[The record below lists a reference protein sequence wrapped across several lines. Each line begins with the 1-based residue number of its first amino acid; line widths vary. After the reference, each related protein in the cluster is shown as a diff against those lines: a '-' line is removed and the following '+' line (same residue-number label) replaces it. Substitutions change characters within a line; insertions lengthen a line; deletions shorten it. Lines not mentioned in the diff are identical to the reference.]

1 MRVRATKVAPGTA
14 NAYAPRAPHPG
25 EPMTATPPPSP
36 NPDPKARRAAAPIA
50 IGAIILA
57 AGKGTRMRSRL
68 VKVLHPFL
76 GRPMVLHAVEA
87 AFRAGAERVV
97 TVVGHQGDEVKASI
111 DKAFSGWNLGYAE
124 QSEQKGTG
132 HAVMCGMEAV
142 GDAGSV
148 LVIYGDTPLMTPQ
161 TLSKMLTS
169 HRQSGAT
176 MTVATF
182 ENPTPTGYG
191 RIVRERVEAEGGVVQ
206 RVVGIVEEADAT
218 DEQRTLTEVNAGMC
232 VVKTEALVGALAR
245 LTPHNKQGE
254 LYLTDVV
261 ADLAARGDTVE
272 AYLMADA
279 IEASGIN
286 TRLQLATLEEIALTR
301 MRTRWMDRGVS
312 MQDPGS
318 IRIDADVD
326 IGEDTLLGPN
336 VQLLGKTRIGIGCR
350 IDAGA
355 IVDGCELGDF
365 VHIKA
370 YSVLTGSRLATRA
383 EVGPFAHLR
392 PGTELGE
399 KAKVGNFVETK
410 KAKFGPG
417 AKASHLSY
425 LGDCELG
432 REVNV
437 GAGTITC
444 NYDGVD
450 KHKTIIGDHAF
461 IGSDTQLVAPVVVGR
476 HATIGAGTTVTKDV
490 PEGALAVS
498 RSEQRHF
505 EGYYERRRKPREDK
519 KKAERA
525 AKKGGV

>member
-1 MRVRATKVAPGTA
+1 MSATPQ
-14 NAYAPRAPHPG
+14 
-25 EPMTATPPPSP
+25 PPPSP
-36 NPDPKARRAAAPIA
+36 EPKTRRAASIA

-76 GRPMVLHAVEA
+76 GRPMVLHAVDA

-97 TVVGHQGDEVKASI
+97 TVVGHQGENVRAAI
-111 DKAFSGWNLGYAE
+111 DKAFAGWNLGYAE
-124 QSEQKGTG
+124 QAEQKGTG

-142 GDAGSV
+142 GDASSV
-148 LVIYGDTPLMTPQ
+148 LVIYGDTPLLTPQ
-161 TLSKMLTS
+161 TLSKMLTN

-176 MTVATF
+176 MTVAAF
-182 ENPTPTGYG
+182 ENPNPTGYG
-191 RIVRERVEAEGGVVQ
+191 RIVRERHADGGPG
-206 RVVGIVEEADAT
+206 RVVGIVEEADAS
-218 DEQRTLTEVNAGMC
+218 DEQRRLTEVNAGMC
-232 VVKTEALVGALAR
+232 VVKTEALTGALSR

-261 ADLAARGDTVE
+261 ADLAGRGDKVE
-272 AYLMADA
+272 VFLMADA

-286 TRLQLATLEEIALTR
+286 TRLQLATLEEVALTR

-336 VQLLGKTRIGIGCR
+336 VQLLGKTRIGAGCR

-370 YSVLTGSRLATRA
+370 YSVVTGSRLATRT

-410 KAKFGPG
+410 KAKFGAG
-417 AKASHLSY
+417 SKASHLSY

-450 KHKTIIGDHAF
+450 KHQTVIGDHAF

-476 HATIGAGTTVTKDV
+476 YATIGAGTTVTKDV

-519 KKAERA
+519 KKADKA
-525 AKKGGV
+525 AKKGGD

>member
-1 MRVRATKVAPGTA
+1 
-14 NAYAPRAPHPG
+14 
-25 EPMTATPPPSP
+25 MTATSTTPEPTKPTR
-36 NPDPKARRAAAPIA
+36 KAAVV
-50 IGAIILA
+50 AIILA

-76 GRPMVLHAVEA
+76 GRPMVLHAVDA

-97 TVVGHQGDEVKASI
+97 TVVGHQGDDVTNTI
-111 DKAFSGWNLGYAE
+111 DKAFSGWNLGYAT
-124 QSEQKGTG
+124 QAEQKGTG
-132 HAVMCGMEAV
+132 HAVQCGMEQV
-142 GDAGSV
+142 GDAHAV

-161 TLSKMLTS
+161 TLSKMLTA

-182 ENPTPTGYG
+182 ENPNPQGYG
-191 RIVRERVEAEGGVVQ
+191 RMVREVVDGVA
-206 RVVGIVEEADAT
+206 RVVAIVEEADAT
-218 DEQRTLTEVNAGMC
+218 EAQKAITEVNAGMC
-232 VVKTEALVGALAR
+232 VIRTDALTHALSR

-261 ADLAARGDTVE
+261 ADLAKAGERVDGF
-272 AYLMADA
+272 LMQDA

-286 TRLQLATLEEIALTR
+286 TRLQLATLEEVALTR
-301 MRTRWMDRGVS
+301 MRQRWMDRGVS

-318 IRIDADVD
+318 IRIDAEVD

-365 VHIKA
+365 VHIKP
-370 YSVLTGSRLATRA
+370 YSVVTGSRLATRS

-410 KAKFGPG
+410 KAKLG
-417 AKASHLSY
+417 AGTKASHLSY

-432 REVNV
+432 RDVNV

-450 KHKTIIGDHAF
+450 KHKTVIGDGAF
-461 IGSDTQLVAPVVVGR
+461 IGSDTQLVAPVEVGR
-476 HATIGAGTTVTKDV
+476 NATIGAGTTVTRNV

-505 EGYYERRRKPREDK
+505 EGYYERKRKPREDK
-519 KKAERA
+519 KKAEKA
-525 AKKGGV
+525 AKKGG

>member
-1 MRVRATKVAPGTA
+1 MS
-14 NAYAPRAPHPG
+14 
-25 EPMTATPPPSP
+25 ATPPPAP
-36 NPDPKARRAAAPIA
+36 NLDPKPRRATAPTAPIA

-76 GRPMVLHAVEA
+76 GRPMVLHAVDS

-97 TVVGHQGDEVKASI
+97 TVVGHQGTEVRATI

-124 QSEQKGTG
+124 QAEQKGTG

-142 GDAGSV
+142 GDAANV
-148 LVIYGDTPLMTPQ
+148 LVIYGDTPLLTPQ

-176 MTVATF
+176 MTIATF
-182 ENPTPTGYG
+182 ENPSPTGYG
-191 RIVRERVEAEGGVVQ
+191 RIVREGLAAPGAAPDGTGLVMGRVM
-206 RVVGIVEEADAT
+206 GIVEEADAT
-218 DEQRTLTEVNAGMC
+218 DEQKKLTEVNAGMC
-232 VVKTEALVGALAR
+232 VVKTEALIAALSR

-261 ADLAARGDTVE
+261 ADLAGRGDKVE

-336 VQLLGKTRIGIGCR
+336 VQLLGKTRIGIGCK

-365 VHIKA
+365 VHIKP
-370 YSVLTGSRLATRA
+370 YSVVTGSRLATRT

-410 KAKFGPG
+410 KAKLG
-417 AKASHLSY
+417 AGSKASHLSY

-450 KHKTIIGDHAF
+450 KHKTVIGDHAF

-476 HATIGAGTTVTKDV
+476 YATIGAGTTVTKDI

-519 KKAERA
+519 KKADKA
-525 AKKGGV
+525 AKKGGA

>member
-1 MRVRATKVAPGTA
+1 MV
-14 NAYAPRAPHPG
+14 
-25 EPMTATPPPSP
+25 
-36 NPDPKARRAAAPIA
+36 
-50 IGAIILA
+50 AIILA

-76 GRPMVLHAVEA
+76 GRPMVLHAVDS

-97 TVVGHQGDEVKASI
+97 TVVGHQGDNVRATI

-124 QSEQKGTG
+124 QSEQRGTG
-132 HAVMCGMEAV
+132 HAVQCGMAAV
-142 GDAGSV
+142 GEALNV
-148 LVIYGDTPLMTPQ
+148 LVIYGDTPLLTPQ

-182 ENPTPTGYG
+182 ENPNPTGYG
-191 RIVRERVEAEGGVVQ
+191 RIVREPAEPTSDGAAVP
-206 RVVGIVEEADAT
+206 RVVGIVEEADAS
-218 DEQRTLTEVNAGMC
+218 DEQKRLTEVNAGMC
-232 VVKTEALVGALAR
+232 VIKTEALVGALAR

-254 LYLTDVV
+254 LYLTDIV
-261 ADLAARGDTVE
+261 ADLAGRGERVE

-286 TRLQLATLEEIALTR
+286 TRFQLATLEEVALTR
-301 MRTRWMDRGVS
+301 MRQRWMDRGVS

-336 VQLLGKTRIGIGCR
+336 VQLLGKTRIGAGCR

-370 YSVLTGSRLATRA
+370 YSVVTGSRLATRT

-410 KAKFGPG
+410 KAKFGAG
-417 AKASHLSY
+417 SKASHLSY

-450 KHKTIIGDHAF
+450 KHRTVIGDHAF
-461 IGSDTQLVAPVVVGR
+461 IGSDTQLVAPVIVGR
-476 HATIGAGTTVTKDV
+476 YATIGAGTTVTKDV

-505 EGYYERRRKPREDK
+505 EGYYERRRKPREDR

-525 AKKGGV
+525 AKKGGE

>member
-1 MRVRATKVAPGTA
+1 MSATQ
-14 NAYAPRAPHPG
+14 
-25 EPMTATPPPSP
+25 EPPPTP
-36 NPDPKARRAAAPIA
+36 DIKTDPKTRRAAAV
-50 IGAIILA
+50 AIILA

-76 GRPMVLHAVEA
+76 GRPMVLHAVDS

-97 TVVGHQGDEVKASI
+97 TVVGHQGPDVRATI

-124 QSEQKGTG
+124 QAEQKGTG
-132 HAVMCGMEAV
+132 HAVLCGMEAV
-142 GDAGSV
+142 GDASNV
-148 LVIYGDTPLMTPQ
+148 LVIYGDTPLLTPQ
-161 TLSKMLTS
+161 TLSKMLTN

-191 RIVRERVEAEGGVVQ
+191 RIVRERTADTAAG

-218 DEQRTLTEVNAGMC
+218 DEQKALTEVNAGMC
-232 VVKTEALVGALAR
+232 VVKTEALIGALAR

-254 LYLTDVV
+254 LYLTDIV
-261 ADLAARGDTVE
+261 ADLAGRGEAVQ

-286 TRLQLATLEEIALTR
+286 TRLQLATLEEVALTR
-301 MRTRWMDRGVS
+301 MRQRWMDRGVS

-365 VHIKA
+365 VHVKP
-370 YSVLTGSRLATRA
+370 YSVVTGSRLATRA

-410 KAKFGPG
+410 KAKLG
-417 AKASHLSY
+417 AGSKASHLSY

-450 KHKTIIGDHAF
+450 KHKTVIGDHAF

-476 HATIGAGTTVTKDV
+476 YATIGAGTTVTKDI
-490 PEGALAVS
+490 PDGALAVS

-519 KKAERA
+519 KKADK
-525 AKKGGV
+525 AKTKGGE